1 MKKYYLLLIPLLLLV
16 LTGCDS
22 GEKKTQTICEG
33 SLTDDEYSIDMY
45 YTINHDSKYI
55 NELFI
60 SELYTIEDPS
70 LIDEYLASVKETYE
84 GESEL
89 YGGYTI
95 NISVVKGITG
105 DDQIEAKVLIDYT
118 KLDVKKLK
126 ADNEFMKSL
135 FVGDKLSLDKVVNYY
150 ENAGLSCE

>member
-84 GESEL
+84 SESEL